1 MSLNTKILIVDDEE
15 DICYFL
21 SRNLSKRNLNTSF
34 VHNLSDAEEQLA
46 SEDPAIM
53 LLDNHLPDGFGIN
66 FISRA
71 KEICPEM
78 KIVMMTAHDGPQER
92 ARAYSYGA
100 NYFLAKPFTLSEINK
115 VVDLLSTR

>member
-1 MSLNTKILIVDDEE
+1 MSPNIKILIVDDEE

-34 VHNLSDAEEQLA
+34 VHNLSDAEKELA
-46 SEDPAIM
+46 SDEPSIM

-66 FISRA
+66 FISKA
-71 KEICPEM
+71 KEMYPEM

-92 ARAYSYGA
+92 AKAYRHGV
-100 NYFLAKPFTLSEINK
+100 NYFLSKPFTLSEVNK
-115 VVDLLSTR
+115 VVDLLAAS

>member
-21 SRNLSKRNLNTSF
+21 SRNLSKRNLTTSF
-34 VHNLSDAEEQLA
+34 AHNLSDAEKQLA
-46 SEDPAIM
+46 SDEPAIM

-66 FISRA
+66 FISKV
-71 KEICPEM
+71 KEMYPEM

-92 ARAYSYGA
+92 AKAYSYGV
-100 NYFLAKPFTLSEINK
+100 NYFLSKPFTLSEVNK
-115 VVDLLSTR
+115 VVDLLCPS